1 MSDKNSEETLKRNP
15 DAELAFRLRDTLARG
30 ARRVRIDTGPPLAQ
44 MSVLGLL
51 TRNQAMS
58 TNDLAAAE
66 RMRPQSMTVIVRTL
80 EENGL
85 VQRRP
90 HPTDRRQTLI
100 EKTEKGSQ
108 LLNEILAMRE
118 DWLARVIATRLD
130 ATERAELKRG
140 LELISRVIE
149 D

>member
-1 MSDKNSEETLKRNP
+1 MSDP

-51 TRNQAMS
+51 TRHDALS

-66 RMRPQSMTVIVRTL
+66 RVKPQSMTVIVRAL

-100 EKTEKGSQ
+100 EKTEKGDQ
-108 LLNEILAMRE
+108 LLREILAMRE
-118 DWLARVIATRLD
+118 DWLAQLIATRLNEV
-130 ATERAELKRG
+130 ERIELRRG